1 MRYVLLVI
9 SLFMQIS
16 LYAQV
21 KRTYKKEYVL
31 LKVVRKKMTFNEK
44 TKLYN
49 ITEANQKDIDKL
61 NEPLRALA
69 AYYSGLAQSNC
80 DYDSNDHVLC
90 TLTTALGLG
99 RQGSEKQ
106 ISLISKWMA
115 NDTVAQAII
124 NDSCFVGMPGSS
136 HFTDYDFLNFTVN
149 QDTVVISYGRLFYD
163 HGATSRD
170 RRKDIAL
177 IKNNAIVFIKR

>member
-1 MRYVLLVI
+1 MLYTFLAAFVFI
-9 SLFMQIS
+9 QIS
-16 LYAQV
+16 LYAQA
-21 KRTYKKEYVL
+21 KKTYEKKYVL
-31 LKVVRKKMTFNEK
+31 LHMVRKKMTFNEK
-44 TKLYN
+44 TKLHN

-80 DYDSNDHVLC
+80 DYDGNDHVMC

-106 ISLISKWMA
+106 ISLISKWMS
-115 NDTVAQAII
+115 NDTIAQAII

-136 HFTDYDFLNFTVN
+136 HFTDYDFLNFTVDH
-149 QDTVVISYGRLFYD
+149 DTVNISYGRLFYD

-170 RRKDIAL
+170 SRKDIAR
-177 IKNNAIVFIKR
+177 IKNNSIVFIKR